1 MQGHSEKEKILWLVR
16 DEVSL
21 KVTGE
26 NEVTR
31 QRGKQAQIPLL
42 DLLAPFISALLGHIA
57 HNSLILS

>member
-26 NEVTR
+26 NGSHKTKTEENKLKYLYWIYLLHLSVLCWVT
-31 QRGKQAQIPLL
+31 
-42 DLLAPFISALLGHIA
+42 
-57 HNSLILS
+57 